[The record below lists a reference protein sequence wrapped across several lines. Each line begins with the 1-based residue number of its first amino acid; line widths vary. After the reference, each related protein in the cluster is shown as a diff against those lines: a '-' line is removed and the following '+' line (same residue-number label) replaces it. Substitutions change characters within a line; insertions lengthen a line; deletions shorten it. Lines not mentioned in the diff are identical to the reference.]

1 MERHGYR
8 GYISS
13 RPVGSHRVPQHIQN
27 LTIREYAERNQL
39 AYLLSGVE
47 YCMENSYLMLNEIAA
62 ELESIEGIILYSMFM
77 LPNDKARRSKFF
89 KRVIDTGAILH
100 AAVEGVDLFDE
111 TDLGRWEDIFLID
124 SIVDP
129 IKICEDVECRI

>member
-62 ELESIEGIILYSMFM
+62 ELESIEGII
-77 LPNDKARRSKFF
+77 F
-89 KRVIDTGAILH
+89 KYVYVAKR
-100 AAVEGVDLFDE
+100 
-111 TDLGRWEDIFLID
+111 
-124 SIVDP
+124 
-129 IKICEDVECRI
+129 